1 MREYY
6 KILGV
11 NSNSSQDE
19 IKKAYKKSAM
29 KWHPDRNKDNKEKA
43 ENQFKKI
50 TTAYTV
56 LSDPNK
62 KDIYDKFGEEG
73 LQNNNN
79 HSNVNP
85 MDIFGNLFGN
95 SGFSFNFNND
105 FSHNFNKQTRK
116 NKPIIKH
123 FPVSL
128 EDLYKGK
135 TIKFSIT
142 RKVIDKDKRHLVKTC
157 DKCKGKGIYV
167 EVRQMGPMIQ
177 QIQQQCNNC
186 NGIGKNI
193 PNNIIKNEKNIVE
206 LEIKPGMQHGE
217 KIVIPNMGDNINDNI
232 EPSDLVFVLQQEKNN
247 TFNISDKHLIIE
259 KNIQLIDALCGCE
272 FIITHLDNRK
282 LLVETNDI
290 IKPNDIKVIKYE
302 GMSSQNSSNGD
313 LIIKFNIIFPNNL
326 LNKDDLINLLPK
338 SKLNDINHTPDL
350 THVHLSD
357 FNEANY
363 EQHNQQQSCNQQ

>member
-6 KILGV
+6 KILGI
-11 NSNSSQDE
+11 NANSSEEE

-29 KWHPDRNKDNKEKA
+29 KWHPDRNTDNKEQA
-43 ENQFKKI
+43 EKEFKKI
-50 TTAYTV
+50 TSAYTV

-73 LQNNNN
+73 LQQNNNN
-79 HSNVNP
+79 NSNVNP
-85 MDIFGNLFGN
+85 MDIFGDLFGN
-95 SGFSFNFNND
+95 SGFSFNFNNE
-105 FSHNFNKQTRK
+105 FSQNRK

-123 FPVSL
+123 FPISL

-142 RKVIDKDKRHLVKTC
+142 RKIIDNDKKHLVKKC
-157 DKCKGKGIYV
+157 NKCKGKGICI

-177 QIQQQCNNC
+177 QIQQQCNKC
-186 NGIGKNI
+186 NGTGKII
-193 PNNIIKNEKNIVE
+193 PNNIIKNDIKIVE
-206 LEIKPGMQHGE
+206 LKINPGMIHGE
-217 KIVIPNMGDNINDNI
+217 KIVVSNMGDNISDTV
-232 EPSDLVFVLQQEKNN
+232 EPSDLVFILQQEKHNV
-247 TFNISDKHLIIE
+247 FNISDKHLIIE

-302 GMSSQNSSNGD
+302 GMPSQKSSNGD
-313 LIIKFNIIFPNNL
+313 LIIKFNIIFPTN
-326 LNKDDLINLLPK
+326 LINIDNLIKLLPQ
-338 SKLNDINHTPDL
+338 SKCNKVNREPNITN
-350 THVHLSD
+350 VHLTD
-357 FNEANY
+357 FNDSKY
-363 EQHNQQQSCNQQ
+363 DQHNQQQSCNQQ